1 MTDKV
6 DGYLNYV
13 VEEWMKENELALEGS
28 LRSEITEEFIGGLK
42 DLFTDHYIEVPDE
55 KVDIVEGLY
64 DKVEELEEKLNSQ
77 IEENVKTKD
86 ELNEYRKNKI
96 LDEVCEDLAD
106 TQTEKM
112 KSLVEG
118 VTYEEDVDGFENKI
132 KTIKESYFPNGVKQD
147 ENVEQED
154 VSSEDS
160 EETPVKMN
168 NIMEAYSKAI
178 ARK

>member
-1 MTDKV
+1 V
-6 DGYLNYV
+6 
-13 VEEWMKENELALEGS
+13 
-28 LRSEITEEFIGGLK
+28 
-42 DLFTDHYIEVPDE
+42 
-55 KVDIVEGLY
+55 
-64 DKVEELEEKLNSQ
+64 
-77 IEENVKTKD
+77 
-86 ELNEYRKNKI
+86 
-96 LDEVCEDLAD
+96 
-106 TQTEKM
+106 

-118 VTYEEDVDGFENKI
+118 VTYEEDADGFENKI

-178 ARK
+178 SRK